1 MIGSIKSATPVDD
14 ALMEDK
20 RIPSLDGIRALSI
33 LFVVMGHAALTPG
46 FPSYLGFLIH
56 ATLGVRIF
64 FVVSGFLITTLL
76 LKEREKSGT
85 ISVRSFYIR
94 RAYRILPAAYAYL
107 LVITVLFWESLP
119 RFELLFSYTFLI
131 NNLTHKDRFLVHL
144 WSLSVEEQFYLLWPF
159 LLSIFF
165 NKRKTILIWALAL
178 APICRVVASSLGNHE
193 PSLYFPCVQDALA
206 AGCLLAILWPKL
218 DRWTATIH
226 RWILPIAVGTLL
238 LAWLKMPSE
247 LNELVVQSLVNI
259 GIAVCIYDCVHSKY
273 RILNIRPVVWVGTI
287 SYSLYLW
294 QQLFL
299 QPGSTNPL
307 TMFPVNILCAVAL
320 ASMSRYLIEKPF
332 LALRTRSRVRVIREP
347 VNLPSVR
354 PSMWSRPQQ
363 APSDYRQPQTMAS
376 SEEALRS

>member
-1 MIGSIKSATPVDD
+1 
-14 ALMEDK
+14 MEDK

-56 ATLGVRIF
+56 ATFGVRIF

-76 LKEREKSGT
+76 LKEREKSGR
-85 ISVRSFYIR
+85 ISCRGFYIR
-94 RAYRILPAAYAYL
+94 RAYRILPAAYTYL
-107 LVITVLFWESLP
+107 LVVTVLFWNSIP
-119 RFELLFSYTFLI
+119 RLELLCSYTFLI
-131 NNLTHKDRFLVHL
+131 NNLVHKDRFLVHL

-178 APICRVVASSLGNHE
+178 APICRIIASASGNHE
-193 PSLYFPCVQDALA
+193 PSLYFPSVQDALA

-226 RWILPIAVGTLL
+226 RWIVPIATGTLL

-247 LNELVVQSLVNI
+247 LNELVVQSLLNI
-259 GIAVCIYDCVHSKY
+259 GIALCIYDCVQTKY
-273 RILNIRPVVWVGTI
+273 RILNIKPVVWVGTI

-294 QQLFL
+294 QQPFL
-299 QPGSTNPL
+299 QPGSTNPF
-307 TMFPVNILCAVAL
+307 TAFPLNILCAVAL

-332 LALRTRSRVRVIREP
+332 LALRTRIRVRVVREP
-347 VNLPSVR
+347 VNRQSVR
-354 PSMWSRPQQ
+354 PSIWSLPKQS
-363 APSDYRQPQTMAS
+363 PSDFGRPQTMAS